1 MIEYNPKE
9 NRFPFHTKDK
19 AVSLCFDDTEDIQEL
34 DFIYG
39 KIVERYPD
47 LKAENFYTR
56 LMEIERMKSGDK
68 VKYLKASCDSLLGHV
83 KEFLSDERFVHHIH
97 DAWGFGLNKVIETLY
112 AVYGYYFFTGKRTAN
127 AIKKTIDGYKRQ
139 PVR

>member
-68 VKYLKASCDSLLGHV
+68 VKYLKASCDNLLGHV
-83 KEFLSDERFVHHIH
+83 KEFLPCRKKWNKRIQCGSVSWSGRMDIPLHH
-97 DAWGFGLNKVIETLY
+97 G
-112 AVYGYYFFTGKRTAN
+112 
-127 AIKKTIDGYKRQ
+127 
-139 PVR
+139 